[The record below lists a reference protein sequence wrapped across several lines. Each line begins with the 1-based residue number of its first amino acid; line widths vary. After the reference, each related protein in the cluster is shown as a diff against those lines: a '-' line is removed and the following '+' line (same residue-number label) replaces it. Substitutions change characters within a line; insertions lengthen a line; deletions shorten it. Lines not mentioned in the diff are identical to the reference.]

1 LSKKLNRPV
10 NITVAMLD
18 YLLMSDD
25 GEYISRPKVIDIL
38 DYERVARS
46 AIRDGLTGVFNA
58 GYIREQVSWEL
69 TKDLRYRRGG
79 TVILFDLNKFKQC
92 NDEYGHLAGDAVLRE
107 SALILKEYTRQ
118 SDAVGRYG
126 GDEFLVLMPGS
137 RLEGALIVADRIRQ
151 AFEETVVHVPT
162 APPEGIQITT
172 TGGISEYK
180 GDIEQA
186 EILIE
191 AADQA
196 LYMGK
201 REGANRVYVEFM
213 VKDEPVIIATED
225 LTQIETRDTGE
236 ESVRTIGK
244 RLFTYISKNQMKP
257 GHLLSCKLTLKDED
271 EQVTISGLITESTSQ
286 TAGGYE
292 IVFQPVEQGPRDWML
307 INRYLLE
314 YERTMQIG

>member
-1 LSKKLNRPV
+1 
-10 NITVAMLD
+10 MLD

-38 DYERVARS
+38 DYERVAIS

-126 GDEFLVLMPGS
+126 GDEFLVLMPGP